1 MSTLLTW
8 SLVNLCSCA
17 IITTSVVMQL
27 ISFPLVRED
36 DWSEYFDRVLKSS
49 SLFLLIDLVSSIVM
63 VTLSVWAW
71 IPMILH
77 LFGLGLTCISFYA
90 MYKLSNGNSV
100 NNEDYLRR
108 SSILRALILFAR
120 FLCVFVLI
128 VSPA

>member
-1 MSTLLTW
+1 MTTLLTW
-8 SLVNLCSCA
+8 SLVNLSSSA
-17 IITTSVVMQL
+17 ILTTSAVMQL

-36 DWSEYFDRVLKSS
+36 DWGEYFDRVLKSS

-63 VTLSVWAW
+63 VTLSTWAW

-77 LFGLGLTCISFYA
+77 LFGLGVTCISFYA

-100 NNEDYLRR
+100 DNEDYLRR
-108 SSILRALILFAR
+108 SNLIRALLLFAR
-120 FLCVFVLI
+120 FLCVFVFI